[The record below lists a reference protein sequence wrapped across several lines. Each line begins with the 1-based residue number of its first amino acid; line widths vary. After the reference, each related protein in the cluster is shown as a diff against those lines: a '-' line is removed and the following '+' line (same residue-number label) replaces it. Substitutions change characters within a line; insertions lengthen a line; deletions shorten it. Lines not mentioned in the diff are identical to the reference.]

1 MYDDFGSASAD
12 QKGSQN
18 LSGIKDKVIDQLI
31 EEIVNSPDRAAIA
44 AGARL
49 LDRYLRHQQF
59 VVPMYHGRQYFIARK
74 HYLQHPCAAFAHVGG
89 LWLLTMWWRAAPD

>member
-1 MYDDFGSASAD
+1 M
-12 QKGSQN
+12 
-18 LSGIKDKVIDQLI
+18 IDQLI

-59 VVPMYHGRQYFIARK
+59 VANAYVLCAVNTSFARK
-74 HYLQHPCAAFAHVGG
+74 LP
-89 LWLLTMWWRAAPD
+89 AAPLRCLRTSLAGSLVC